1 MSIDTKTNDLIS
13 EADDTDDAL
22 FKALGHRTRR
32 RLLDALK
39 PGPRTTGMLCE
50 ALSELDRCTVM
61 QHLKVLEEA
70 GLIVVERRGRE
81 RWNHL
86 DALPIHAI
94 HERWIGPYAAYA
106 ASMLSRLR
114 RTAEVPGPA
123 ADAVSTMG
131 GASGATDAAEG
142 GRE

>member
-1 MSIDTKTNDLIS
+1 MSTNAGDDIDDR
-13 EADDTDDAL
+13 DDAL
-22 FKALGHRTRR
+22 FMALAHRTRR

-39 PGPRTTGMLCE
+39 GGPRTTGMLCE
-50 ALSELDRCTVM
+50 ALPELDRCTVM

-70 GLIVVERRGRE
+70 ALIVVERRGRE

-106 ASMLSRLR
+106 AAMLSRLR
-114 RTAEVPGPA
+114 R
-123 ADAVSTMG
+123 
-131 GASGATDAAEG
+131 AAEQPTAAAPPALAEGDKG